1 MADTAGSPRKTK
13 ISGTTCLC
21 LKSKLQGGD
30 QRHFQS
36 KRYQG
41 QKEIGTSYRQLM
53 ESKE

>member
-41 QKEIGTSYRQLM
+41 QRNRHFISSTDGV
-53 ESKE
+53 